1 MMLRIPAFIDRS
13 SLVRQRNRKA
23 GYAVTATEQVIRVRP
38 LPVGTSTKRSK
49 IALNVWTDAKYAFGV
64 AHTYGTIWKEQGV
77 LTRGK
82 QIEHGVYLPKSVA
95 VIHCDGHQ
103 KGDTVQE
110 TGNMIGIRWQNRQL
124 KEKR

>member
-23 GYAVTATEQVIRVRP
+23 GYAVTATEKVIRVQP

-77 LTRGK
+77 LTHRENK
-82 QIEHGVYLPKSVA
+82 LSTVYIYQRAWLLY
-95 VIHCDGHQ
+95 
-103 KGDTVQE
+103 TV
-110 TGNMIGIRWQNRQL
+110 MDIRKVTVSRKL
-124 KEKR
+124 EI

>member
-77 LTRGK
+77 LTHRENK
-82 QIEHGVYLPKSVA
+82 FSTVYIYQRAWLLY
-95 VIHCDGHQ
+95 
-103 KGDTVQE
+103 TV
-110 TGNMIGIRWQNRQL
+110 MDIRKVTLSRKL
-124 KEKR
+124 EI